1 MNLRE
6 KHERMGLMM
15 TIALL
20 ETQFDILALAFGR
33 HNAAAAEAALVVIE
47 DETARQLRNLHEERI
62 VDGHKAE
69 EAMICAR
76 VRDDPLGAP
85 ERGGCIGTSLS
96 LKRLTWQLD
105 IIDV

>member
-6 KHERMGLMM
+6 KRERASLMM

-47 DETARQLRNLHEERI
+47 D
-62 VDGHKAE
+62 
-69 EAMICAR
+69 
-76 VRDDPLGAP
+76 
-85 ERGGCIGTSLS
+85 
-96 LKRLTWQLD
+96 
-105 IIDV
+105 